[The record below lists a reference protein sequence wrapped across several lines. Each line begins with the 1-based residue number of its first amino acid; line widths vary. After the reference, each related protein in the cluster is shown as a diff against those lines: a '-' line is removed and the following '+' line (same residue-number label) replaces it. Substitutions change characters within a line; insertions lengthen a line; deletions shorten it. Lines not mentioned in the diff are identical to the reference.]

1 MTETPISFYQIS
13 KNKETG
19 TTNNLKFLN
28 IDFKSNETKKTLYFY
43 RIHIKRKNNQIH
55 TIYSINF
62 PMKEDIILQF
72 NTINNINIRPQNLIY
87 YFNLNYSPEELSQN
101 YRFSTNLGTDL
112 YKKTYSFMTY
122 ILMGIITIGLQLLTH
137 PTYLRNFY

>member
-43 RIHIKRKNNQIH
+43 RIHIKRKNNQVH

-101 YRFSTNLGTDL
+101 YRFSTNLGADL